1 MAGQKLLLPFNFT
14 NYDRKALDFVI
25 RTFTNLKNIEISI
38 FNAYTPVPEIETSDA
53 SVTARLK
60 DQLRYLT
67 TKVSEQETALEA
79 VKQELMQNGFAE
91 SAVNCIFKARKKDVA
106 AEIIEL
112 VSSEGYDL
120 IVLNHKPGKVS
131 RFFSGSVYHKI
142 VSGLKGITVCIV
154 S

>member
-25 RTFTNLKNIEISI
+25 RTFANLKDIEISI
-38 FNAYTPVPEIETSDA
+38 FNAYTPVPEIEASDS

-67 TKVSEQETALEA
+67 TKMSEQETALQA
-79 VKQELMQNGFAE
+79 VKQELIQNGFPE
-91 SAVNCIFKARKKDVA
+91 STVKCIFKARKKDVA
-106 AEIIEL
+106 AEIIDL

-120 IVLNHKPGKVS
+120 IVLNHKLGKVS
-131 RFFSGSVYHKI
+131 RFFSGSAYHKI
-142 VSGLKGITVCIV
+142 VSALKGITICIV

>member
-1 MAGQKLLLPFNFT
+1 MADQKLLLPFNFT

-25 RTFTNLKNIEISI
+25 RTFANLKDIKVSL

-53 SVTARLK
+53 SVTAKLK

-67 TKVSEQETALEA
+67 TKISEQEAALEA
-79 VKQELMQNGFAE
+79 IKQELVQNGFTE
-91 SAVNCIFKARKKDVA
+91 SAINCIFRARKKDVA
-106 AEIIEL
+106 TEIIDL
-112 VSSEGYDL
+112 VSSEGYDV

-131 RFFSGSVYHKI
+131 RFFRGSAYSKI
-142 VSGLKGITVCIV
+142 VGALKDTTVCIV

>member
-25 RTFTNLKNIEISI
+25 RTFAHLKDIEISI
-38 FNAYTPVPEIETSDA
+38 FNAYTPIPEIETSDS
-53 SVTARLK
+53 SVTAKLK

-67 TKVSEQETALEA
+67 KKVSEQETALQA
-79 VKQELMQNGFAE
+79 VKQELMQNGFPE
-91 SAVNCIFKARKKDVA
+91 STVKCIFKARKRDVA
-106 AEIIEL
+106 AEIIDL

-120 IVLNHKPGKVS
+120 IVLNHKSGKVS
-131 RFFSGSVYHKI
+131 RFFSGSVYNKI
-142 VSGLKGITVCIV
+142 VSALKGITICIV

>member
-25 RTFTNLKNIEISI
+25 RTFANLKDIEISL

-79 VKQELMQNGFAE
+79 VKQELIQNGFAE
-91 SAVNCIFKARKKDVA
+91 STVNCIFKARKKDVA
-106 AEIIEL
+106 TEIIDL
-112 VSSEGYDL
+112 VSSKGYDL

-131 RFFSGSVYHKI
+131 RFFTGSVYNKI
-142 VSGLKGITVCIV
+142 VNNLKGITVCIV